1 MKKLVIDSG
10 GTKIEVATLIDDT
23 FKTNVF
29 NFCGN
34 INSNEDNLI
43 IKLQE
48 IIDYSYDVIV
58 VGIAGYRSYPYKQK
72 LLEIFGP
79 KVKFMSDI
87 DLAAL
92 SLLHNKDGFI
102 CVLGTGSVMA
112 NMHKE
117 INVIGGYGHVIG
129 DIGSGYHFGKVLITQ
144 YLKNKEVG
152 IVSPI
157 NKHVEEYFGT
167 VGRLIIP
174 LLLGNEKEVLS
185 KLSALYMDHSDM
197 GQIFDIYFKEFID
210 TLLYYVDNL
219 HPKKV
224 IVSGSITKSKR
235 FKENINRYSIIE
247 IKNCKNVEGI
257 KYYE

>member
-1 MKKLVIDSG
+1 MKKLAIDCG
-10 GTKIEVATLIDDT
+10 GTKIEVATLVNGIFET
-23 FKTNVF
+23 ETF

-34 INSNEDNLI
+34 ININETNLI
-43 IKLQE
+43 TKLQE
-48 IIDYSYDVIV
+48 IIDYSFDIIV
-58 VGIAGYRSYPYKQK
+58 VGVAGYRSYPNKQK
-72 LLEIFGP
+72 LLEVFGT

-92 SLLHNKDGFI
+92 SLLHNEDGFI

-112 NMHKE
+112 NVQKE

-144 YLKNKEVG
+144 YLKNKEVC
-152 IVSPI
+152 IDSPI
-157 NKHVEEYFGT
+157 NKHIEEYFGA

-174 LLLGNEKEVLS
+174 LFLGKEKEVLS

-197 GQIFDIYFKEFID
+197 QQVFKIYFKEFMD
-210 TLLYYVDNL
+210 TLLYYIDNL
-219 HPKKV
+219 HPQKV
-224 IVSGSITKSKR
+224 IISGSITKSKR
-235 FKENINRYSIIE
+235 FMENISSYSNIE
-247 IKNCKNVEGI
+247 IRNSKNVEGI